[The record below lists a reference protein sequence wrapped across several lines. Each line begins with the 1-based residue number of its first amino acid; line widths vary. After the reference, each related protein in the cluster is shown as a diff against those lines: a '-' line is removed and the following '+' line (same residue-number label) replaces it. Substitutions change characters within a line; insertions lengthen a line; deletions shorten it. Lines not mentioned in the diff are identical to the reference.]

1 MSESRYPPVELPVT
15 PYAPDIRAYCLDLPD
30 AWEDYPWG
38 DIVYKIGTKMFAS
51 LGGDDG
57 STSVTVKATPEDAEI
72 LVQMPHISVAPYVG
86 RYGWVTVSVVYEDAL
101 DQVMALISM
110 SYDLVHRGGSR
121 KRQR

>member
-57 STSVTVKATPEDAEI
+57 STSVTVTTPTRGSFVFRMRISATSI
-72 LVQMPHISVAPYVG
+72 RI
-86 RYGWVTVSVVYEDAL
+86 
-101 DQVMALISM
+101 
-110 SYDLVHRGGSR
+110 
-121 KRQR
+121 